1 MAQTKCG
8 KCGEMVDAAKAFCPG
23 CGNSLVEEEQR
34 EASRFE
40 TMDNTVQLGQTMYNQ
55 MLSDMG
61 LSVDKGPSPQEKRVE
76 IIAPVLP
83 NPKAVNTKENVPAT
97 SQGSRKTKWIVLAAI
112 IFTAVLFLGLLAAGI
127 ILYYFWPR
135 IS

>member
-1 MAQTKCG
+1 MVQTECG
-8 KCGEMVDAAKAFCPG
+8 KCGEVVDAAKAFCPG
-23 CGNSLVEEEQR
+23 CGNSLLEEEQR

-40 TMDNTVQLGQTMYNQ
+40 KMDNTVQLGQTMYNQ

-61 LSVDKGPSPQEKRVE
+61 LSVEKGPSAQEKRVE
-76 IIAPVLP
+76 IIAPVAP
-83 NPKAVNTKENVPAT
+83 APKAVKTKENVQPTAR
-97 SQGSRKTKWIVLAAI
+97 GSKKTRWIIVGAIVFAAL
-112 IFTAVLFLGLLAAGI
+112 LFFGLLAAGA